1 MSDYGIYGNRQD
13 EFAALSASS
22 QDEIRTYC
30 HAMANMMNTARGMA
44 TGPVSERL
52 TVVFRA
58 EGLDGLQR
66 ATVELINGY
75 STRDDVEKIIA
86 IRRGVKPDGITV
98 YSMANI

>member
-1 MSDYGIYGNRQD
+1 MSEYGMYGDRQD
-13 EFAALSASS
+13 EFAALSASG
-22 QDEIRTYC
+22 QDEIRAYC
-30 HAMANMMNTARGMA
+30 HNMALMMNAARGMA

-58 EGLDGLQR
+58 EGIDGLQR

-86 IRRGVKPDGITV
+86 IRRGVKPDGITI
-98 YSMANI
+98 YSMATI